1 MADTPRTRA
10 QLIALFAD
18 NVTGQISAQ
27 DLRDFL
33 VTVMNAE
40 FVNPGDFWK
49 EPNHQQ
55 MTSDTVR
62 GWIDYSQLISEAVSF
77 GNVLTRGAS
86 GQWVLA
92 SGVIGSA
99 VSDKPLTLGIAC
111 DSYAIS
117 TFGNILRRGL
127 IYHSAFSASFAAGI
141 GWPVYLVSAVGGG
154 APGSI
159 TLNSQTSC
167 IILGFVEPEQS
178 TGLENDTNIWRFDPS
193 YGWGIVAN

>member
-1 MADTPRTRA
+1 MADTQRTRA

-40 FVNPGDFWK
+40 FANPADFWK
-49 EPNHQQ
+49 EPDHQQ

-62 GWIDYSQLISEAVSF
+62 GWIEYSQLISEAVSF
-77 GNVLTRGAS
+77 GNILTRGAS

-92 SGVIGSA
+92 SGVVGSA
-99 VSDKPLTLGIAC
+99 VSDMPLILGVAC

-117 TFGNILRRGL
+117 TFGNVLRRGL
-127 IYHSAFSASFAAGI
+127 IYHSAFSASFAEGI
-141 GWPVYLVSAVGGG
+141 GWPVYLLSTA
-154 APGSI
+154 AGSI

-167 IILGFVEPEQS
+167 IVLGFVEPEQS
-178 TGLENDTNIWRFDPS
+178 TCLENDTNVWRFDPS

>member
-1 MADTPRTRA
+1 MADTQRTRA
-10 QLIALFAD
+10 QLVALFAD

-33 VTVMNAE
+33 VTVMEAE
-40 FVNPGDFWK
+40 FANPGDFWK
-49 EPNHQQ
+49 QPDYQQ

-62 GWIDYSQLISEAVSF
+62 GWIEYSQLISEAVSF

-99 VSDKPLTLGIAC
+99 VSDKPLTLGVAC

-117 TFGNILRRGL
+117 TFGNVLRRGL
-127 IYHSAFSASFAAGI
+127 VYQSAFSASFADRI
-141 GWPVYLVSAVGGG
+141 GWPVYLESDVV
-154 APGSI
+154 GSI

-167 IILGFVEPEQS
+167 LVLGFVEPEQS
-178 TGLENDTNIWRFDPS
+178 TCLENDTNVWRFDPS